1 MAARD
6 ILDTKMKII
15 DIAYKYQFGSP
26 ESFTRAFKKVW
37 NEPPTSYRATWKFS
51 GIYPRLDYHY
61 QEGADEEMARKKV
74 DISEAYDEIVKMGG
88 SYVICFDII
97 GLVPIN
103 EVSFEAGDIA
113 IVESLRRI
121 DHVAG
126 DDMMTFR
133 IGGDEFALITGSK
146 DLSYVEDLSREV
158 LSHNGEYVSWENQKI
173 PLSLRAGI
181 HQVPE
186 NNLKYDDFYSG
197 MHKAIEE
204 CRRQEQIVKKV

>member
-1 MAARD
+1 MISTIADAVLKSE
-6 ILDTKMKII
+6 ILQDQFRTS
-15 DIAYKYQFGSP
+15 DYIA
-26 ESFTRAFKKVW
+26 
-37 NEPPTSYRATWKFS
+37 
-51 GIYPRLDYHY
+51 
-61 QEGADEEMARKKV
+61 
-74 DISEAYDEIVKMGG
+74 
-88 SYVICFDII
+88 
-97 GLVPIN
+97 
-103 EVSFEAGDIA
+103 
-113 IVESLRRI
+113 
-121 DHVAG
+121 
-126 DDMMTFR
+126 R

-158 LSHNGEYVSWENQKI
+158 LSHNGEYFSWENQKI

>member
-1 MAARD
+1 MV
-6 ILDTKMKII
+6 
-15 DIAYKYQFGSP
+15 YY
-26 ESFTRAFKKVW
+26 
-37 NEPPTSYRATWKFS
+37 Y
-51 GIYPRLDYHY
+51 Y
-61 QEGADEEMARKKV
+61 QEYKAQSEKWL
-74 DISEAYDEIVKMGG
+74 DIE
-88 SYVICFDII
+88 
-97 GLVPIN
+97 
-103 EVSFEAGDIA
+103 
-113 IVESLRRI
+113 
-121 DHVAG
+121 
-126 DDMMTFR
+126 MTFR

-204 CRRQEQIVKKV
+204 CRRQEQIVKKVWGAGEILKGMIY